1 MRREYQGALVS
12 CRDSFAVVD
21 LPTGAHQLALDV
33 AKTGHLVD
41 EDALPL
47 F

>member
-12 CRDSFAVVD
+12 CKDSFAVVD
-21 LPTGAHQLALDV
+21 LPTGAHQLE
-33 AKTGHLVD
+33 LVD
-41 EDALPL
+41 EGGQIINGGAPPL